1 MIVTN
6 YTKLFSI
13 ELMHDA
19 YIDPGEILR
28 DVSIV
33 PDGNTAQIL
42 NGYRLSIKTDHNKL
56 LCFVQTIA
64 TIDTSSGST
73 KYTIVNKPLVDFN
86 ENVTLTFRVFL
97 NSSRFFKNSNFRR
110 YYSKPNI
117 LHFGNDSGNKLNAL
131 LSLSVKIPVYKNTEI
146 YKTGM
151 LAVNNG
157 GLSFETL
164 QDSDNA
170 HPQNTTKTQYWKHV
184 TDFVQYVNQGDLVE
198 NTDDEKCFALI
209 SISFKKN
216 LTNQFSL
223 LKKSTVAANDNTI
236 LGKEYII
243 HFKNNE
249 VN

>member
-13 ELMHDA
+13 EFMHDA
-19 YIDPGEILR
+19 YTDRDAVFR
-28 DVSIV
+28 DVSIL
-33 PDGNTAQIL
+33 PDEATGQIL
-42 NGYRLSIKTDHNKL
+42 NGYHLSLKTDHNKL

-64 TIDTSSGST
+64 TIDTTGSSA
-73 KYTIVNKPLVDFN
+73 KYAIVNKPLVGFD

-97 NSSRFFKNSNFRR
+97 NSQRFYDTSNLRR
-110 YYSKPNI
+110 YYSKPGI
-117 LHFGNDSGNKLNAL
+117 LNFSNNSGNKLNAL
-131 LSLSVKIPVYKNTEI
+131 LSLSVKIPAYKNTET

-157 GLSFETL
+157 GLSFEAL
-164 QDSDNA
+164 KDSDSA
-170 HPQNTTKTQYWKHV
+170 HPQNTTKNQFWKHV
-184 TDFVQYVNQGDLVE
+184 TDSVQYVNQGDLVN
-198 NTDDEKCFALI
+198 NTSDEKCFALI

-216 LTNQFSL
+216 LSNQFSL
-223 LKKSTVAANDNTI
+223 LKKSNVAADDNTI
-236 LGKEYII
+236 LGKDYII

>member
-33 PDGNTAQIL
+33 PDENTAQIL
-42 NGYRLSIKTDHNKL
+42 NGYRLNIKTDHNKL

-64 TIDTSSGST
+64 TIDTSGGSA
-73 KYTIVNKPLVDFN
+73 KYTIVNKPLVGFG
-86 ENVTLTFRVFL
+86 ENVTLVFRVFL
-97 NSSRFFKNSNFRR
+97 NSSRFFDNSNLRC

-117 LHFGNDSGNKLNAL
+117 LNFSNNSGNKINAL
-131 LSLSVKIPVYKNTEI
+131 LSLSVKIPAYKNSET
-146 YKTGM
+146 YKPGM

-157 GLSFETL
+157 GLSFEAL
-164 QDSDNA
+164 KDSDTA

-184 TDFVQYVNQGDLVE
+184 TDSVQYVNQGDLE
-198 NTDDEKCFALI
+198 KNEDDEKCFALI

-223 LKKSTVAANDNTI
+223 LKKSNVVADDNTI
-236 LGKEYII
+236 LGKDYII